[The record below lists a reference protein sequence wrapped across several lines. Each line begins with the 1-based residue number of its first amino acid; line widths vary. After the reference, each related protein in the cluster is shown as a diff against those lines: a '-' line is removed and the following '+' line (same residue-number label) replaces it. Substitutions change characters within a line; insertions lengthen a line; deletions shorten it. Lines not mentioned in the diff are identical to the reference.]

1 MNTRRFLG
9 EFETSGQIHVSD
21 PCYDGLDDFLLTA
34 TVEVKP
40 GKWLAW
46 VEISD
51 EGDWGKRVSHL
62 YASHISRAVSVYDPW
77 GESIHD
83 DIAVDSG
90 QCGMFDT
97 EHYRREADAAGYVFR
112 HDTDDPH
119 HMHWLTD
126 MAARDGRWYAM
137 CCDQT
142 IDRDQHGG
150 VVPGGCVSSSGFGDG
165 SYLLF
170 AQQDEAGVTDALL
183 LEFISPEE
191 DESDDEDEGDDAIYD
206 DDCDDEESEEDD

>member
-9 EFETSGQIHVSD
+9 EFETSGQTHVSD

-62 YASHISRAVSVYDPW
+62 YASHEGRTVSVYDPW

-83 DIAVDSG
+83 EIAVDSG
-90 QCGMFDT
+90 QAGFFDT
-97 EHYRREADAAGYVFR
+97 EHYRRNEDAAGYVFR
-112 HDTDDPH
+112 HDTDDPY
-119 HMHWLTD
+119 HMHWLTEI
-126 MAARDGRWYAM
+126 AERDGRWYAM

-142 IDRDQHGG
+142 IDPAQAG
-150 VVPGGCVSSSGFGDG
+150 VIPGGCVSSSGFGDG
-165 SYLLF
+165 AYALF

-183 LEFISPEE
+183 LEFIGP
-191 DESDDEDEGDDAIYD
+191 DEDEGDDE
-206 DDCDDEESEEDD
+206 DEED